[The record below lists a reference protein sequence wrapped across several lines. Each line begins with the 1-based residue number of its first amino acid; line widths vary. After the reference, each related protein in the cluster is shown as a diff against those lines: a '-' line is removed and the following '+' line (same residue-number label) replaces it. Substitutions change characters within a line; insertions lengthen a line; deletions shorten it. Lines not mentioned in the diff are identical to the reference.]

1 MMNCLTHVEEL
12 TEGLRFLVMLSHV
25 IFTEAFIDKL
35 ASLVDKIACS
45 SGKLREPRV
54 ELMLGMA
61 LNETVQLTQ
70 LLQVLV

>member
-1 MMNCLTHVEEL
+1 LLVKALLSLNESLLCFNELMMNCLTHVEEL

-45 SGKLREPRV
+45 SGKLR
-54 ELMLGMA
+54 
-61 LNETVQLTQ
+61 
-70 LLQVLV
+70 